1 MSNDYKGLLSVFRK
15 IAVCNSKSMPFT
27 SVFIFHADFV
37 AQAKIFGEKELFRKC
52 LMFRVLRQPVAY
64 CRLADMFRLSFLHF
78 VTC

>member
-1 MSNDYKGLLSVFRK
+1 MLKACLIFLLLSFMQ
-15 IAVCNSKSMPFT
+15 I
-27 SVFIFHADFV
+27 FV
-37 AQAKIFGEKELFRKC
+37 AQTKIFSEKGIFRKC